1 MENSKNLK
9 ITAYYEMWNG
19 AKQNM
24 KVNEA
29 LIINIKIIA
38 KCYHV
43 WETKR
48 ILKELVFIGI

>member
-9 ITAYYEMWNG
+9 ITAYYDKWNG
-19 AKQNM
+19 TKQNM
-24 KVNEA
+24 KVSEA

-38 KCYHV
+38 ECYHV
-43 WETKR
+43 WETNS